1 MKKIVALAL
10 VLSFMT
16 TMVFAEPVVLASR
29 IIQTTDI
36 ISEADLNDPLFADV
50 EAPQLAAFEAEQVE
64 GDGPVGAAIG
74 YAVGSYIAYKYV
86 APAVGNACYSMLH
99 PTTFNVAGTVALAS
113 GITIGVC
120 TAIGATLI
128 PF

>member
-10 VLSFMT
+10 VFSFMT

-50 EAPQLAAFEAEQVE
+50 EVPQLAAFEAEQVE
-64 GDGPVGAAIG
+64 GDGVLAAFALGTIG
-74 YAVGSYIAYKYV
+74 GAVGIMVSCSMYGPVRGYY
-86 APAVGNACYSMLH
+86 PAAVVNNGWRVGF
-99 PTTFNVAGTVALAS
+99 TFGF
-113 GITIGVC
+113 TIGLL
-120 TAIGATLI
+120 APGL
-128 PF
+128 